1 MSVSEK
7 KRVLVVVEDDPDM
20 RLLIR
25 ATLQRE
31 PMLEI
36 TGEAADAATAIDLA
50 RGAQPGLVILDHSIE
65 GDMMGLEAA
74 PLIKEVAPQSKI
86 LLFTAYDMRD
96 AASGEPAI
104 DAFLPKSRISDLLA
118 TVRALLSI
126 E

>member
-1 MSVSEK
+1 MSDK

-31 PMLEI
+31 ARLEI
-36 TGEAADAATAIDLA
+36 SGEAADAATAIELA

-65 GDMMGLEAA
+65 GDVMGLEAA
-74 PLIKEVAPQSKI
+74 PLIKQVAPQSKI
-86 LLFTAYDMRD
+86 LLFTAYDMHD
-96 AASGEPAI
+96 AASKEPAV
-104 DAFLPKSRISDLLA
+104 DAFLPKSRIGELLS
-118 TVRALLSI
+118 TVRALLGI